1 MLNELKDTVSVTVGR
16 GPQSM
21 AFFAFIFSAL
31 FTLFNTVFND
41 YGDLPWLNERRRTR
55 PLIKVSVFCLLFV
68 FVMKNAWFHNW
79 LVGVVLRWLT
89 TETYP
94 PMT

>member
-41 YGDLPWLNERRRTR
+41 YDKKRFWIRTI
-55 PLIKVSVFCLLFV
+55 IKISVFCVLFL

-79 LVGVVLRWLT
+79 LVGVVLKWLT